1 MIKAAVLHVPYQMI
15 MTFVSARMPPKT
27 QLPCTTSR
35 TMQARHIM
43 LTLAPARRIL
53 AWVTLASVPL
63 AWITLASIAPACASD
78 APALPWASPPSPAT
92 AYARADAI
100 AALGRK
106 LFFDPALSASGQ
118 TACASC
124 HDPAHAFSAAN
135 PQPVQLGGP
144 HLRRPGIRAVPSLM
158 YGQDAPAFTQHYF
171 EAEDEGDESIDQ
183 GPTGGRDWDG
193 RVDRARDQAA
203 LPLLDINE
211 MANATPASVVAA
223 VAAAAYAEEV
233 RQLYGKDVFAKP
245 AEAFG
250 AITQALEFYQETPAV
265 FSPFTSKYDAFLRGN
280 VRLSA
285 AEARGLA
292 LFNDSQKGN
301 CAQCHKSAVSA
312 DGRPPLFT
320 DFGYAALGLPRNPAI
335 PANADPAYFDLGLC
349 GPARHDLARQAQYC
363 GLFKAPSLRNAA
375 LKQSFYH
382 NGIVHT
388 LRQAVAFYAER
399 DSAPEKW
406 YPMRQD
412 GTLAKFNDLPSAF
425 AANVSQE
432 PPFGRQRVLSEAEV
446 DDLTAF
452 LGTLTDGY
460 HPKP

>member
-1 MIKAAVLHVPYQMI
+1 M
-15 MTFVSARMPPKT
+15 
-27 QLPCTTSR
+27 
-35 TMQARHIM
+35 
-43 LTLAPARRIL
+43 TLAFARAWRVL
-53 AWVTLASVPL
+53 GWVTLTLVTL
-63 AWITLASIAPACASD
+63 AWGNLASIAPAHASD
-78 APALPWASPPSPAT
+78 APALPWAPPASSAA

-106 LFFDPALSASGQ
+106 LFFDPALSASGH

-144 HLRRPGIRAVPSLM
+144 HLSRPGIRAVPSLM
-158 YGQDAPAFTQHYF
+158 YGQDAPAFTLHYF
-171 EAEDEGDESIDQ
+171 EAEDEGDESVDQ

-203 LPLLDINE
+203 LPLLDVNE

-223 VAAAAYAEEV
+223 VAAAVYADEV
-233 RQLYGKDVFAKP
+233 RQLYGKDVFADTVK
-245 AEAFG
+245 AFG
-250 AITQALEFYQETPAV
+250 AITQALEFYQETPAA
-265 FSPFTSKYDAFLRGN
+265 FSPFTSEYDAFLRGRA
-280 VRLSA
+280 RLST

-292 LFNDSQKGN
+292 LFNDPQKGN

-320 DFGYAALGLPRNPAI
+320 DFGYAALGLPRNSAI
-335 PANADPAYFDLGLC
+335 PANADPTYFDLGLC
-349 GPARHDLARQAQYC
+349 GPARHDLAQQAQYC
-363 GLFKAPSLRNAA
+363 GFFKAPSLRNAA
-375 LKQSFYH
+375 LRQSFYH

-406 YPMRQD
+406 YPMPQH
-412 GTLAKFNDLPSAF
+412 GTLAKFNDLPSAY

-432 PPFGRQRVLSEAEV
+432 PPFGPKRVLSDADI

-452 LGTLTDGY
+452 LATLTDGY
-460 HPKP
+460 HLEP